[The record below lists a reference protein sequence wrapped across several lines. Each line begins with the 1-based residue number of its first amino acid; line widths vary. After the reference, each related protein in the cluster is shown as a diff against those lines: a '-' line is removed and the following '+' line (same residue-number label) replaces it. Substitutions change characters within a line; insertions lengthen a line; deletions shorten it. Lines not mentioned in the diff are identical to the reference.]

1 MIYMHSLNVRV
12 CPRVSVCVCVWGGV
26 YLHACVYARAG
37 NISIYVSTMQRQQI
51 LNKFLFVRVKK
62 VQSQKKELK
71 LFSLFFTN
79 KLNCFRINIY
89 KN

>member
-12 CPRVSVCVCVWGGV
+12 CLLRICVGVCGGV
-26 YLHACVYARAG
+26 YLHACVYARPG

-62 VQSQKKELK
+62 MQAQKKRKNFFL
-71 LFSLFFTN
+71 LFFTN

>member
-12 CPRVSVCVCVWGGV
+12 CLLRRCVCGGV
-26 YLHACVYARAG
+26 YLHARPG

-62 VQSQKKELK
+62 LQAHKKRK
-71 LFSLFFTN
+71 NFFIFF
-79 KLNCFRINIY
+79 LQIN
-89 KN
+89 

>member
-1 MIYMHSLNVRV
+1 MCVSASCVPVCVRV
-12 CPRVSVCVCVWGGV
+12 GCGGV

-62 VQSQKKELK
+62 MQSQKKELK

-89 KN
+89 KI

>member
-1 MIYMHSLNVRV
+1 MCVSTS
-12 CPRVSVCVCVWGGV
+12 RVSVCVCGGV

-37 NISIYVSTMQRQQI
+37 NISIYVSTMPRQQI

-62 VQSQKKELK
+62 MQNQKKTVK
-71 LFSLFFTN
+71 TFFSFFYTN